1 MRELFDDSVRH
12 SGSAVAGETVTV
24 SVQAGKEG
32 VYCASAGAEGGAVP
46 FGGGSACPAMAVAKV
61 KLPSVVCGF
70 LVIKLK
76 ACLCGSIMV
85 ERSRFGDCLPG
96 VFICFIP
103 YGCLS
108 LVSASRSG
116 AWNWGLCSGIVRA
129 SLPQLY
135 ELDRQA
141 HELDEYAGNDERHVV
156 LLACGSRERASATS
170 SPWVAVSPLVRREP
184 ISGVSRSRS
193 GSLVRLVEHGHV
205 EATI

>member
-1 MRELFDDSVRH
+1 
-12 SGSAVAGETVTV
+12 
-24 SVQAGKEG
+24 
-32 VYCASAGAEGGAVP
+32 
-46 FGGGSACPAMAVAKV
+46 V

-108 LVSASRSG
+108 L
-116 AWNWGLCSGIVRA
+116 
-129 SLPQLY
+129 
-135 ELDRQA
+135 
-141 HELDEYAGNDERHVV
+141 
-156 LLACGSRERASATS
+156 
-170 SPWVAVSPLVRREP
+170 
-184 ISGVSRSRS
+184 GVSRSRS